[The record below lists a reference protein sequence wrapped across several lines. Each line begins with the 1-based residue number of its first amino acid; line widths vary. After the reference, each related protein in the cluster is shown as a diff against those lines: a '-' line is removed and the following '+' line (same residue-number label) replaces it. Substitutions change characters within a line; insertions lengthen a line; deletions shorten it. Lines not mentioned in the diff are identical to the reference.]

1 MGWLYSSISKN
12 ISAIITPIQQGDFYM
27 QGKIKVTYTL
37 ICDKDTYKEISI
49 DDILGNER
57 LVKLIKNEFAKGI
70 RNLESS
76 GSGDAKIILNTLK
89 ELYTFEVDKQDFADL
104 VELAEEDARA
114 NKRLKKECQVVNIVD
129 FVTSD

>member
-1 MGWLYSSISKN
+1 
-12 ISAIITPIQQGDFYM
+12 M